1 MTERLNRFLARAGVA
16 SRRAADALIASGAV
30 RVNGEVPPPSGVFVD
45 PDKDVVTVDGQ
56 PVRPVTRHRYVVI
69 NKPLGVITTAR
80 DEEARTTVL
89 DVVGDE
95 GQAGHRLFPV
105 GRLDADTSGLLL
117 LTDDGELAFRLT
129 HPRYKVAK
137 EYIATVI
144 GNPTAADLETLRTGV
159 KLEEGVTAPA
169 EVETLAV
176 TPGSRDSSLAELRIV
191 IREGRHRQVRR
202 MVHGIGHKVH
212 SLRRVGFGPLKIGR
226 LKIGGWRLLGDAEV
240 TALRRAVGIATG
252 LKGGGPPLA
261 AAGLA
266 EPDPGA
272 PPPPEVL
279 IAIDGGVASG
289 KSAVGKRVAEALGLP
304 FVDSGLMYRAVT
316 KLAAERGIDPN
327 NVDAVTELARKT
339 GLKIH
344 GERVWADG
352 VELTEGIFDADH
364 MDALPQVSAIA
375 GVREALVAQQRRLGQ
390 GGVVMAGRDI
400 GTVVFPDADYKFFL
414 TASLEEKVSRRAAQ
428 YEKRGEVVD
437 QEAMR
442 KEVEARDRVDTERA
456 VAPLRP
462 APDAIVIDTD
472 HLTVDEVVDT
482 ILKRINER
490 LPTR

>member
-1 MTERLNRFLARAGVA
+1 LTERLNRFLARAGVA

-482 ILKRINER
+482 ILKRIQER
-490 LPTR
+490 RQTR